1 MEHRKISTMLI
12 SAGALATVGGAGL
25 FLFYAPVTANECRIL
40 YPELSFLFWP
50 ALIYLWI
57 IGLFYCASMY
67 EYFRISLRIR
77 EDRSFCA
84 ENALGLGRIALFLC
98 VAGALWVL
106 LPVLLTAVYAI
117 HLGPSYLI
125 FLLAAMASFALGLLA
140 WALSKLLARAV
151 RLKEENDLTV

>member
-1 MEHRKISTMLI
+1 MEHRKVSTMLI

-25 FLFYAPVTANECRIL
+25 FLFYAPVTANECRML
-40 YPELSFLFWP
+40 YPELAFLFWP

-67 EYFRISLRIR
+67 EYVRISLRIR

-84 ENALGLGRIALFLC
+84 ENELGLGRIALFLC